1 MGNATPSIRIMTVT
15 PELARQWLQRNVGN
29 RNLSGAAVAG
39 YKDSLI
45 RGDWRL
51 SGDAIMF
58 NTRDELINGQHRLTA
73 VCEANKSATFLVME
87 GCVEETKDIIDLGR
101 SRSVADML
109 RMIYGVDRATMVT
122 SVLTLLDR
130 AVYERPLKLTV
141 DRALEQIG
149 IYDRALDWATNNMP
163 GRNVF
168 VAAPIV
174 AACVFAYRRAPLM
187 VEDFAARLC
196 RGHNLVEG
204 SPILNL
210 RNTIT
215 RTGGIGTRTDDRI
228 ALFFLCL
235 TAIYKHLRDQN
246 GKTLRSLGTDF
257 LIDYFGPPNGL
268 HRQSHAATE
277 VAQ

>member
-1 MGNATPSIRIMTVT
+1 MANATPSVRIVTVT

-29 RNLSGAAVAG
+29 RGLSGTAVAG
-39 YKDSLI
+39 YKDSI
-45 RGDWRL
+45 VRGEWRL

-58 NTRDELINGQHRLTA
+58 NRRDELINGQHRLTA
-73 VCEANKSATFLVME
+73 VAEANKAATFLVME
-87 GCVEETKDIIDLGR
+87 GCEESTKDVIDLGR
-101 SRSVADML
+101 GRSIADML
-109 RMIYGVDRATMVT
+109 RMIYGVDRASMVT

-149 IYDRALDWATNNMP
+149 MYDEALGWATTNMP

-168 VAAPIV
+168 VAAPVV
-174 AACVFAYRRAPLM
+174 AACVFAYGRGPMM
-187 VEDFAARLC
+187 VHDFAARLC
-196 RGHNLVEG
+196 KGHNLVEG
-204 SPILNL
+204 SPILTL

-215 RTGGIGTRTDDRI
+215 RMGGIGTRTDDRI
-228 ALFFLCL
+228 TLFFLCL
-235 TAIYKHLRDQN
+235 TAIYKHLHDQHVKN
-246 GKTLRSLGTDF
+246 LRSLDADF

-268 HRQSHAATE
+268 HRQPRTATE